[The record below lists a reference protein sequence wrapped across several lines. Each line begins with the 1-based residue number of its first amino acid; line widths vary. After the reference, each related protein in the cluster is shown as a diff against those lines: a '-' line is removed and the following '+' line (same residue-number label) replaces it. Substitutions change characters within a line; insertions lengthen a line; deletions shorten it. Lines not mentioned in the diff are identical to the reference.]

1 MFVCVA
7 EELGLIIVCVFE
19 LVLNRNSCC
28 CVGEGDVAKLLKDV
42 GVEADTE
49 ELKVMMKR
57 VTAEGKSIPE
67 LMTEGRS
74 KMQTLGGGGGARAA
88 APSGGD
94 AAAAGGDDKKED
106 KKEEEEDE
114 GDIDMGGMFGDDDY

>member
-19 LVLNRNSCC
+19 LVLNWNSCG
-28 CVGEGDVAKLLKDV
+28 CVGEGDVAKLLKDA

>member
-1 MFVCVA
+1 MKYLAAYC
-7 EELGLIIVCVFE
+7 L
-19 LVLNRNSCC
+19 LVLGGKATPS
-28 CVGEGDVAKLLKDV
+28 EGDVAKLLKDV

-114 GDIDMGGMFGDDDY
+114 GDIDMGGMFGDDEY

>member
-19 LVLNRNSCC
+19 LVLNWNSCC
-28 CVGEGDVAKLLKDV
+28 CVGEGDVAKLLKDA